1 MGIRSHNVMEEG
13 PGVSSLWSS
22 VNHIALVVSNVGRSL
37 TFYSNIVGMKQVMR
51 PNFDRHGAWLTFGNI
66 DLHLIKGR
74 PSVHPDDDLIVSHIA
89 ITVSDMA
96 ALKQKFVQMG
106 VTHRKNVSVPNP
118 ADADTGIVEQF
129 FVRDPD
135 GYYLE
140 FCNCQL
146 LESYLHKKMA
156 EDTKKWNFNVTKSAM
171 NVGKRLKMVEQIS
184 KDTLEKRHSSPIR
197 KTSYLEE
204 DLSKLKLDKKMEA
217 DPIKLGNLIKRR
229 KIYGDITQNVTEDE
243 LAKLL
248 RYFNNHVPSLIGAL
262 EEKVL
267 LKGSRTFIPPAFF
280 GRDGIFVQPPSFE
293 MAVSDVDKIQ
303 DQNKCVE
310 ECLNVMEVAEKKTII
325 RHEAATTIQ
334 ASFKGMKARDEVKK
348 MKFEKRLSDQ
358 GIVVGGDK
366 SKNV

>member
-1 MGIRSHNVMEEG
+1 M
-13 PGVSSLWSS
+13 
-22 VNHIALVVSNVGRSL
+22 
-37 TFYSNIVGMKQVMR
+37 
-51 PNFDRHGAWLTFGNI
+51 
-66 DLHLIKGR
+66 LIKIHKTKH
-74 PSVHPDDDLIVSHIA
+74 S
-89 ITVSDMA
+89 
-96 ALKQKFVQMG
+96 
-106 VTHRKNVSVPNP
+106 
-118 ADADTGIVEQF
+118 F
-129 FVRDPD
+129 FIIFYP
-135 GYYLE
+135 Y
-140 FCNCQL
+140 FQ
-146 LESYLHKKMA
+146 
-156 EDTKKWNFNVTKSAM
+156 
-171 NVGKRLKMVEQIS
+171 
-184 KDTLEKRHSSPIR
+184 
-197 KTSYLEE
+197 TSYLEE
-204 DLSKLKLDKKMEA
+204 DLSNLKLDKKMEA

-310 ECLNVMEVAEKKTII
+310 ECLNVMEVAEKTTII

>member
-1 MGIRSHNVMEEG
+1 M
-13 PGVSSLWSS
+13 
-22 VNHIALVVSNVGRSL
+22 
-37 TFYSNIVGMKQVMR
+37 
-51 PNFDRHGAWLTFGNI
+51 
-66 DLHLIKGR
+66 LIK
-74 PSVHPDDDLIVSHIA
+74 I
-89 ITVSDMA
+89 
-96 ALKQKFVQMG
+96 
-106 VTHRKNVSVPNP
+106 
-118 ADADTGIVEQF
+118 
-129 FVRDPD
+129 
-135 GYYLE
+135 
-140 FCNCQL
+140 
-146 LESYLHKKMA
+146 HK
-156 EDTKKWNFNVTKSAM
+156 T
-171 NVGKRLKMVEQIS
+171 
-184 KDTLEKRHSSPIR
+184 RHSFFIIFYPYFQ
-197 KTSYLEE
+197 TSYLEE
-204 DLSKLKLDKKMEA
+204 DLSNLKLDKKMEA

-248 RYFNNHVPSLIGAL
+248 RYFNNHVPSLIAAL

-303 DQNKCVE
+303 DHQNKCVE
-310 ECLNVMEVAEKKTII
+310 ECLNVMEVAEKKAII

>member
-1 MGIRSHNVMEEG
+1 MGI
-13 PGVSSLWSS
+13 
-22 VNHIALVVSNVGRSL
+22 
-37 TFYSNIVGMKQVMR
+37 
-51 PNFDRHGAWLTFGNI
+51 
-66 DLHLIKGR
+66 HLFIIF
-74 PSVHPDDDLIVSHIA
+74 HPYF
-89 ITVSDMA
+89 
-96 ALKQKFVQMG
+96 Q
-106 VTHRKNVSVPNP
+106 
-118 ADADTGIVEQF
+118 
-129 FVRDPD
+129 
-135 GYYLE
+135 
-140 FCNCQL
+140 
-146 LESYLHKKMA
+146 
-156 EDTKKWNFNVTKSAM
+156 
-171 NVGKRLKMVEQIS
+171 
-184 KDTLEKRHSSPIR
+184 
-197 KTSYLEE
+197 TSYLEE
-204 DLSKLKLDKKMEA
+204 DLSKLKLETKMEA

-229 KIYGDITQNVTEDE
+229 KIYGDITQNVSEDE

-303 DQNKCVE
+303 DHQNKCVE